1 MFSKIPFFSIVL
13 LSLMNCNGQKT
24 ANSGSSAPTEVS
36 DSGEIS
42 LKTGESRL
50 LKDSGIKIT
59 FKSVSQD
66 SRCPEGV
73 NCVWAGV
80 AVAELE
86 LSGTSSKPV
95 NVSLATMTLPQ
106 QNLSKT
112 AVFEG
117 YKIELKNVLP
127 YPKKGVEKGDY
138 SIEISVYKIAENRDE
153 NTEITTE

>member
-1 MFSKIPFFSIVL
+1 
-13 LSLMNCNGQKT
+13 
-24 ANSGSSAPTEVS
+24 
-36 DSGEIS
+36 
-42 LKTGESRL
+42 
-50 LKDSGIKIT
+50 
-59 FKSVSQD
+59 
-66 SRCPEGV
+66 
-73 NCVWAGV
+73 
-80 AVAELE
+80 
-86 LSGTSSKPV
+86 
-95 NVSLATMTLPQ
+95 LATMTLPQ